1 MVRELVH
8 PFAKYLRAEMMPHI
22 WCAGCGNGIVLNCFV
37 HALDELKTDLN
48 KLVIVSGI
56 GCIGRV
62 AGYTYADSFHTTHG
76 RALAF
81 ATGVK
86 LANPE
91 LEVVVISGDGDL
103 FAIGGNHFIHAARR
117 NIGVKV
123 ICVNNFNYGMTG
135 GQQGPTTP
143 LDSITATSPY
153 GNVEHPFN
161 LVHLAAASGSTYV
174 ARWTTLHVRRLTQS
188 LKKLLQKE
196 GFCFVEVLSPCPEI
210 FGRVLVGIKNS
221 KTIISERVSADAGI
235 RRRIEGDATRAA
247 CCKVVSADAVIIGR
261 RTQLN
266 AKTVVCYAISTDAV
280 ILRRSIL
287 IIRIEVD
294 ANTIVCY
301 AVSTDAL
308 IERRIEPDA
317 NTVVCYVVST
327 DAVIIR
333 RMEPDTILVVCCNV
347 VSTDAVIRRME
358 PDEDAEIKAFD
369 VCVFDCDVT
378 YSRPVESVSAP

>member
-56 GCIGRV
+56 GCIGRA

-188 LKKLLQKE
+188 LKKVLQKE
-196 GFCFVEVLSPCPEI
+196 GFCFVEALSPCPEI
-210 FGRVLVGIKNS
+210 FGRHNKMRSGLEMMEWFKRASVVENFSDPAKADITPDKIVVGEFVDIEKLSYEKLLHEKIS
-221 KTIISERVSADAGI
+221 KINEKAM
-235 RRRIEGDATRAA
+235 E
-247 CCKVVSADAVIIGR
+247 KV
-261 RTQLN
+261 Q
-266 AKTVVCYAISTDAV
+266 
-280 ILRRSIL
+280 
-287 IIRIEVD
+287 
-294 ANTIVCY
+294 
-301 AVSTDAL
+301 
-308 IERRIEPDA
+308 
-317 NTVVCYVVST
+317 
-327 DAVIIR
+327 
-333 RMEPDTILVVCCNV
+333 
-347 VSTDAVIRRME
+347 
-358 PDEDAEIKAFD
+358 
-369 VCVFDCDVT
+369 
-378 YSRPVESVSAP
+378 

>member
-1 MVRELVH
+1 MVQKLVH
-8 PFAKYLRAEMMPHI
+8 PFAKYLRTEMMPHI

-37 HALDELKTDLN
+37 HALDELKTDLD

-56 GCIGRV
+56 GCIGRT
-62 AGYTYADSFHTTHG
+62 AGYAYADSFHTTHG

-91 LEVVVISGDGDL
+91 LEVVVVSGDGDL

-123 ICVNNFNYGMTG
+123 ICVNNLNYGMTG

-188 LKKLLQKE
+188 IKKLLQKE

-210 FGRVLVGIKNS
+210 FGRQNKMRSGLEMMGWFKRASVVENFSDPAKADISQDRIAVGEFVDIEKLSYEKLLHEKIS
-221 KTIISERVSADAGI
+221 KINEKAM
-235 RRRIEGDATRAA
+235 E
-247 CCKVVSADAVIIGR
+247 KV
-261 RTQLN
+261 Q
-266 AKTVVCYAISTDAV
+266 
-280 ILRRSIL
+280 
-287 IIRIEVD
+287 
-294 ANTIVCY
+294 
-301 AVSTDAL
+301 
-308 IERRIEPDA
+308 
-317 NTVVCYVVST
+317 
-327 DAVIIR
+327 
-333 RMEPDTILVVCCNV
+333 
-347 VSTDAVIRRME
+347 
-358 PDEDAEIKAFD
+358 
-369 VCVFDCDVT
+369 
-378 YSRPVESVSAP
+378 

>member
-56 GCIGRV
+56 GCIGRA

-196 GFCFVEVLSPCPEI
+196 GFCFVEALSPCPEI
-210 FGRVLVGIKNS
+210 FGRHNKMRSGLEMMAWFKRASVVENFSDPAKADITPDKIVVGEFVDIEKLSYEKLLHEKIS
-221 KTIISERVSADAGI
+221 KINEKAM
-235 RRRIEGDATRAA
+235 E
-247 CCKVVSADAVIIGR
+247 KV
-261 RTQLN
+261 Q
-266 AKTVVCYAISTDAV
+266 
-280 ILRRSIL
+280 
-287 IIRIEVD
+287 
-294 ANTIVCY
+294 
-301 AVSTDAL
+301 
-308 IERRIEPDA
+308 
-317 NTVVCYVVST
+317 
-327 DAVIIR
+327 
-333 RMEPDTILVVCCNV
+333 
-347 VSTDAVIRRME
+347 
-358 PDEDAEIKAFD
+358 
-369 VCVFDCDVT
+369 
-378 YSRPVESVSAP
+378 